1 MSNRM
6 IKTRILL
13 LATALLICESC
24 SQKKGKVDL
33 VEQNASSSVDA
44 QQNDGPADTIL
55 IKSHLTALTKTKSF
69 RTHSDVAQLD
79 QTAEYIRSNLARYT
93 PAIVVQEYSA
103 AGQHYKNIVASF
115 GVNNSRR
122 IIIGAHYDVYG

>member
-24 SQKKGKVDL
+24 SQKKGTADL

-55 IKSHLTALTKTKSF
+55 IKSHLTALTKTKSSVPIAMLLSLIKLPS
-69 RTHSDVAQLD
+69 TYVA
-79 QTAEYIRSNLARYT
+79 I
-93 PAIVVQEYSA
+93 
-103 AGQHYKNIVASF
+103 
-115 GVNNSRR
+115 
-122 IIIGAHYDVYG
+122 